1 MNINTNLEINHIINI
16 LIINML
22 IITILIYKIHLTTI
36 CVFILGRSVLMKDGG
51 GKSSERSSYFILGS
65 REHGFTV

>member
-1 MNINTNLEINHIINI
+1 
-16 LIINML
+16 ML

-36 CVFILGRSVLMKDGG
+36 CDFILGGGILMKDGG